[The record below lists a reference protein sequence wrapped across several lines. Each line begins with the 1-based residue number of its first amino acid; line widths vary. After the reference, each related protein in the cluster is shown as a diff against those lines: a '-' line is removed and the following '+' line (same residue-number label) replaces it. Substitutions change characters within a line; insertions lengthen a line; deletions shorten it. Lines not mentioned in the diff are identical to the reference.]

1 MLKKFLLILSHKS
14 QLLEM
19 SKKKH
24 LLNTNKDR
32 FIFYYF
38 IGDINLLED
47 YKVDEENKIVYLKFP
62 ITMSHFHKN
71 IL

>member
-38 IGDINLLED
+38 RDINLLED
-47 YKVDEENKIVYLKFP
+47 YKVDEENKIVYLK
-62 ITMSHFHKN
+62 SSR
-71 IL
+71 

>member
-1 MLKKFLLILSHKS
+1 
-14 QLLEM
+14 M
-19 SKKKH
+19 SKKH

-47 YKVDEENKIVYLKFP
+47 YKVDEENKIVYLKKFP
-62 ITMSHFHKN
+62 ITMSHSQKKHIIN
-71 IL
+71 EVY

>member
-14 QLLEM
+14 LLEM

-47 YKVDEENKIVYLKFP
+47 YKVDEEKK
-62 ITMSHFHKN
+62 
-71 IL
+71 

>member
-1 MLKKFLLILSHKS
+1 
-14 QLLEM
+14 M

-24 LLNTNKDR
+24 LLKYKDR

-47 YKVDEENKIVYLKFP
+47 YKVDEENKIVYLKKFR
-62 ITMSHFHKN
+62 
-71 IL
+71 